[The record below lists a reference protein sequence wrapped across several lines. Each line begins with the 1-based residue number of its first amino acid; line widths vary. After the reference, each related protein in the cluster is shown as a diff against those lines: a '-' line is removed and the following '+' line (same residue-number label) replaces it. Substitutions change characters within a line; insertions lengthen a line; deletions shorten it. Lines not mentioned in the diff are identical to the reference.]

1 MNLGRLFSVDAALSV
16 LLHVLKAL
24 VALFVNWLVL
34 RHFAVDDFLVWS
46 VTSSILVVAT
56 ASDLGIGQ
64 YTVTKLINSHQRE
77 WAGHVSES
85 LGALIPLAL
94 ASGLFVFLAIGEVS
108 TLYKSTMAA
117 LLAARVA
124 TIPFAAVLNAVNQFK
139 IRKAIE
145 LAAYGMAALGVVVV
159 VWKEADIRLAL
170 VVLNATFLLGAVLTV
185 AAAARY
191 VSLGLSLRVASPA
204 HSVHVFRA
212 ATPFMINNLSGLLT
226 YGGFIWLSSLVL
238 PQAEAAKLAVL
249 HSFVLV
255 NLYQVYD
262 VFLKSR
268 QADLADRS
276 RLAPYRRL
284 NLLLMLALPPMFVV
298 AGREALALIG
308 NPVAIGLPETVLFG
322 LFMTFEMGNLFVQSV
337 TQVNHVLARRL
348 NVYSAIRSAMLI
360 AFALAGFLP
369 IASGTRLLILLTFL
383 SLGSMLTFLYLLRVI
398 RLHGADDD
406 NRPGG
411 QNCPPVLSGEK

>member
-1 MNLGRLFSVDAALSV
+1 MSLRRLFSVDAGLSM
-16 LLHVLKAL
+16 LLHVLKAF

-64 YTVTKLINSHQRE
+64 YTVTKLINSDRRE

-108 TLYKSTMAA
+108 VTYKATMAV
-117 LLAARVA
+117 LLAARIV

-145 LAAYGMAALGVVVV
+145 LAAYGVAALGVIVV
-159 VWKEADIRLAL
+159 VWTEADIRLAL
-170 VVLNATFLLGAVLTV
+170 VTLNATFLLGAVLTV
-185 AAAARY
+185 AVAARY
-191 VSLGLSLRVASPA
+191 VSLGRSLNVASPA
-204 HSVHVFRA
+204 RSAGVFRVA
-212 ATPFMINNLSGLLT
+212 APFMINNLTGLLT

-238 PQAEAAKLAVL
+238 PQAEVAKLAVL
-249 HSFVLV
+249 HSFVLI

-262 VFLKSR
+262 VFLKAR
-268 QADLADRS
+268 QADLTDRS
-276 RLAPYRRL
+276 RLASYRRL
-284 NLLLMLALPPMFVV
+284 NFLFMLAIPPLFVLM
-298 AGREALALIG
+298 GREALAMIG
-308 NPVAIGLPETVLFG
+308 NPVAIGLPEAALFG
-322 LFMTFEMGNLFVQSV
+322 LFMAIEMGNLFAQSI
-337 TQVNHVLARRL
+337 TQVNPGLVHRL
-348 NVYSAIRSAMLI
+348 SIYSAIRSTM
-360 AFALAGFLP
+360 LAGFVLAGLLP
-369 IASGTRLLILLTFL
+369 IAGDERLLLLLACL
-383 SLGSMLTFLYLLRVI
+383 SLGSMTAFVYLLQGVVR
-398 RLHGADDD
+398 HGADDD

-411 QNCPPVLSGEK
+411 GDLAETAGRNK